1 MNLYKTNWAAHFL
14 APDNTCFK
22 DITYFKVKKKG
33 TCEIQSSN
41 VKLHWNANF
50 NVIFKI
56 LF

>member
-22 DITYFKVKKKG
+22 DITYFEVKKKG